1 MTILAHL
8 YPTVRPRPSLSSDAI
23 GGILPLVHKYD
34 IACLLED
41 CLAYLKIALPDRLSP
56 KISSPDYVIKWL
68 KLADDLQLDD
78 LRDMCM
84 KKAREM
90 ARNSQLGFAIMH
102 TPGKLNGLP
111 SKPKPSGCFSG
122 HCSRHSS
129 KATCPM
135 WCKKCNEWV
144 CTMGSGSKC
153 YYKKCVGGCVN
164 GCGGPIRSPPTF
176 SGPLKVNDT
185 VKGLS
190 RDTLEELLASV
201 VAACNCEYMA

>member
-1 MTILAHL
+1 LAHL
-8 YPTVRPRPSLSSDAI
+8 YPTVRPKPALSSDAI

-78 LRDMCM
+78 LRAMCM
-84 KKAREM
+84 KKTWEM
-90 ARNSQLGFAIMH
+90 ARNSQLGEAIMYLDQLKAK
-102 TPGKLNGLP
+102 PEP
-111 SKPKPSGCFSG
+111 SMCGNSHLSHNKVRFSTCCFNPNDFRYDFG
-122 HCSRHSS
+122 RGR
-129 KATCPM
+129 PI
-135 WCKKCNEWV
+135 
-144 CTMGSGSKC
+144 GSAH
-153 YYKKCVGGCVN
+153 
-164 GCGGPIRSPPTF
+164 TF
-176 SGPLKVNDT
+176 SGPHKVNDT

-201 VAACNCEYMA
+201 VAACECKYMA